1 MLRKSH
7 LQEMNT
13 AAGGKRS
20 AQGSQ
25 SMMRFSSDDQSRC
38 LKDDLLP
45 RIRGIIPN
53 ALMAASSNEWCLQ
66 GQLAI
71 I

>member
-1 MLRKSH
+1 
-7 LQEMNT
+7 MNT
-13 AAGGKRS
+13 VAAEKEVQKVVRVRT
-20 AQGSQ
+20 
-25 SMMRFSSDDQSRC
+25 MRFFSDDQSRC

-53 ALMAASSNEWCLQ
+53 AIMAASSNEWCLQ
-66 GQLAI
+66 GQVAI